1 MLKNYK
7 IIKMRDSAKK
17 QALKDIQKE
26 LPTLKHFNDVGQ
38 VEILTISASK
48 LNTKKNK
55 FLNKLLGI

>member
-1 MLKNYK
+1 MQNNT
-7 IIKMRDSAKK
+7 AKK

-26 LPTLKHFNDVGQ
+26 LPTLKHFNDVGR

>member
-1 MLKNYK
+1 
-7 IIKMRDSAKK
+7 MRDSAKK
-17 QALKDIQKE
+17 QALKGIQKE
-26 LPTLKHFNDVGQ
+26 LPTLKHFNAVGQ